1 MIDSSPQP
9 PAAPAAP
16 AVLAYRAPADEV
28 ERLSPPLVCMTSIF
42 IAAVVFATV
51 VVSVLFAIT
60 AGNGWPLLIIPA
72 VLLALVAAT
81 LRLRRGGGR
90 ARSVAMGLWIGLGV
104 GLLAQGVCWGIGLL
118 A

>member
-1 MIDSSPQP
+1 MIDPSHHPND
-9 PAAPAAP
+9 APAAP
-16 AVLAYRAPADEV
+16 AVLAYRAPIDEV
-28 ERLSPPLVCMTSIF
+28 GRLSPPLVCMTAIF

-51 VVSVLFAIT
+51 VVSVLFVIT

-72 VLLALVAAT
+72 ALLALVAAA

-104 GLLAQGVCWGIGLL
+104 GLLAQGVCWGVGVI